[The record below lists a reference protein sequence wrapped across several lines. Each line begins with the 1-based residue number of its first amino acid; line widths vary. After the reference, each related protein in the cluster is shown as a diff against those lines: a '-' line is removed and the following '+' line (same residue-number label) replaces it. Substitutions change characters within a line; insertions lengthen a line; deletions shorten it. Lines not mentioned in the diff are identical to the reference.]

1 MHLDK
6 VVVRLDF
13 GEKKSIVVN
22 DNDCNSIAEPMIA
35 QFEYLF

>member
-6 VVVRLDF
+6 VVVRLDLR
-13 GEKKSIVVN
+13 EKKSIVIN
-22 DNDCNSIAEPMIA
+22 DNESIAEPMIA

>member
-13 GEKKSIVVN
+13 REEKKSIVVN
-22 DNDCNSIAEPMIA
+22 DNESIAEPMIA

>member
-1 MHLDK
+1 MHLDNE

-22 DNDCNSIAEPMIA
+22 DNDSIA